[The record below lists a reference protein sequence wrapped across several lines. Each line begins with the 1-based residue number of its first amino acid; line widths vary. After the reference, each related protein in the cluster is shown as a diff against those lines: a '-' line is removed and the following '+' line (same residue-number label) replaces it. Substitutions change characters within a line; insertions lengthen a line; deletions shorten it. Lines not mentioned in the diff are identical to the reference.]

1 MKIIKKSAIVII
13 SLFMIIILCSCSKKE
28 MENVQIVTNLNI
40 AEDFSGSRTI
50 IVSYPES
57 VFAPD
62 SETAESLEA
71 AVRKN
76 CPSSMTYSRKT
87 YDDRTEYT
95 YVLAFSSISDYR
107 SKLSEFL
114 GNEPSVVF
122 SNSNSVLTKG
132 WRIKEDFESGQL
144 IGWIKK
150 CAKNESVDFP
160 DYKTEERTT
169 TVTFKNQTESC
180 GKIISVNKRSGSPME
195 KISIT
200 TVNKTTATES
210 LFDRTISFMMTQKTF
225 DALGDKVK
233 QYFNSVTDESAQT
246 EWNLENE
253 HYIYTVIYEDINLKQ
268 LEGYTNRLFSSVY
281 GDITYVDKT
290 VGSTAL
296 AYQNSYTETMDFSA
310 YVGPGNEDVLVEY
323 TYSLSGNSK
332 LDECRIYNDLKWTA
346 ATDLMETNNPGKIA
360 AVYSS
365 AASLTLRINDGKQYV
380 PESVDISVTPLENNN
395 IRKAI
400 SFIYDISK
408 NGYEAT
414 DYTASY
420 FEQEGL
426 SAEKTVED
434 GNSVCTVSVSG
445 SAEEINVKLTDIF
458 GDANIIT
465 ADSEVPFMTLRT
477 KKITEDTVD
486 LSSILVGDNI
496 DTPINYFVIPS
507 EGEMAEELTLQY
519 ADSEDVVVCEPDK
532 DNVYTFR
539 LSSTQAK
546 LRSVVSAPNVAD
558 IIIFCIIGIIMI
570 LTATGFILYFR
581 SRIHSSPELDE
592 GERKARLGQE
602 KRKSKTLARVEKK
615 QDEMKEKE
623 EKEENDL

>member
-477 KKITEDTVD
+477 KKITEDKVD

-519 ADSEDVVVCEPDK
+519 ADSEDVVICEPDK

>member
-477 KKITEDTVD
+477 KKITEDKVD

>member
-519 ADSEDVVVCEPDK
+519 ADSEDVVICEPDK

>member
-365 AASLTLRINDGKQYV
+365 AASLTLSINVGKQYV

-519 ADSEDVVVCEPDK
+519 ADSEDVVICEPDK